1 MEVSGD
7 RSKREAVE
15 LGLRTCLRLQQ
26 QGEIRAFRRRLQGEG
41 DSEAPQGH
49 LRSS

>member
-26 QGEIRAFRRRLQGEG
+26 QGEG
-41 DSEAPQGH
+41 DSEAQRLDPE
-49 LRSS
+49 RS